1 MMSDELLTSRTAD
14 GREFNIWKE
23 NMHIIRSL
31 PFEMDSLDKTR
42 KIRFLNPISS
52 DKVLS
57 PEKLSEMRGDI
68 IVYPSEK
75 SEVYQGESNLFVS
88 EGTDT
93 FSNYFINVENVSRI
107 TFQIQPEGLKKVSFL
122 SIAREK
128 DGLKYELQ
136 NSKTHPKAFDPL
148 LSPNELKEAYVQ
160 RCPLF

>member
-1 MMSDELLTSRTAD
+1 MLKGKKYYILADKIMTDELLTSRTAD

-68 IVYPSEK
+68 IVYPSEGKYAFRKFSDFSEFK
-75 SEVYQGESNLFVS
+75 S
-88 EGTDT
+88 
-93 FSNYFINVENVSRI
+93 FILK
-107 TFQIQPEGLKKVSFL
+107 FIQPTTISSNPNITMDMIKTDADNPW
-122 SIAREK
+122 IA
-128 DGLKYELQ
+128 
-136 NSKTHPKAFDPL
+136 
-148 LSPNELKEAYVQ
+148 
-160 RCPLF
+160 LFFG